1 MKTVDLYYDFRS
13 PYAYF
18 ASRRLGVLTSR
29 GASIAWKPVS
39 IDVLLNLQRGREP
52 WAPYE
57 DPLLPAKRRHLL
69 HDVGRMASYWGIPLK
84 KPNPPR
90 PRSLE
95 AMCMATRLA
104 REGIEHSEYRV
115 RAFNALW
122 NEQKDLGDLS
132 VITQCLSGISAGAE
146 SWEDDRQALTENSVA
161 AYELG
166 VFGVPTFWFENQ
178 PYWGADRM
186 EVLAS
191 IL

>member
-1 MKTVDLYYDFRS
+1 MKTIDLYYDFRS

-18 ASRRLGVLTSR
+18 ASQRLGILTSR

-57 DPLLPAKRRHLL
+57 DPLLPAKRRHLI
-69 HDVGRMASYWGIPLK
+69 HDIGRMASYWKIPLK
-84 KPNPPR
+84 KPNPAR

-95 AMCMATRLA
+95 AMCLATRLD
-104 REGIEHSEYRV
+104 REGIDHSAYRV

-132 VITQCLSGISAGAE
+132 VFAQCLSGFSARAE
-146 SWEDDRQALTENSVA
+146 SWEDGRQALAENSVA